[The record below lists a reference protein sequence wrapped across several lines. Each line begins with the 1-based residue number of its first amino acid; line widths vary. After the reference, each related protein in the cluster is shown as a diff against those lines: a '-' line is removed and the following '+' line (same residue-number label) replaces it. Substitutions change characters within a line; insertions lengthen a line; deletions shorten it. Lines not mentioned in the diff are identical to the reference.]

1 MRYERKYLSFR
12 NEGYIFKKF
21 LIKNNFRNIFDK
33 RVINSIYF
41 DTTDLK
47 FFTENIEGI
56 SRRKKVRLRWYNND
70 FAKSILEIKNKKEFL
85 VWKENFP
92 ININDDINFNF
103 LNLKKNSLNKIYI
116 FKKFNLIPKI
126 KISYSREYFLSS
138 CGNFR
143 ATVDT
148 DLSMNR
154 NLKSKILPHFMNRDI
169 LEFKYNQ
176 DRDTLFRNFVND
188 VGIKFRFQKYSKYV
202 SGVLLL
208 KNNSYI

>member
-1 MRYERKYLSFR
+1 MRYERKFLSFR
-12 NEGYIFKKF
+12 NKGYIFKKF

-154 NLKSKILPHFMNRDI
+154 NLKSKILPYFMNRDI

-176 DRDTLFRNFVND
+176 NKDTLFRNFVND

>member
-41 DTTDLK
+41 DTTNLK

-103 LNLKKNSLNKIYI
+103 LNLKKNFLNKIYI

-148 DLSMNR
+148 DLSMNK

>member
-12 NEGYIFKKF
+12 NDGYIFKKF

-56 SRRKKVRLRWYNND
+56 SRRKKVRLRWYNDD

-92 ININDDINFNF
+92 ININDDSNYNF

-154 NLKSKILPHFMNRDI
+154 NLKSKIPPYFMNRDI

-176 DRDTLFRNFVND
+176 NKDTLFRNFVND